1 MIAVLFVA
9 LIILTSANLAR
20 AAISG
25 FWADCGQAIV
35 TECHAAG
42 QKYPAKQLVKSFLTQ
57 GLDRYIYDP
66 QKRGRDILL
75 CTTIMAIPCIVGLVL
90 LGRRVLCG

>member
-1 MIAVLFVA
+1 MIAVLFVT

-57 GLDRYIYDP
+57 GLDRYI
-66 QKRGRDILL
+66 LL
-75 CTTIMAIPCIVGLVL
+75 CAVAHAAVCFMALRWAGAL
-90 LGRRVLCG
+90 

>member
-9 LIILTSANLAR
+9 LIILISANLAW

-57 GLDRYIYDP
+57 GLDGTFCSASWPTLRFASWP
-66 QKRGRDILL
+66 
-75 CTTIMAIPCIVGLVL
+75 
-90 LGRRVLCG
+90 